1 VSPKLAEVEHAT
13 PAYEPKSICDP
24 CAHVGFTN
32 MMNLKCIQASELKR
46 ASLGAAR
53 YRRWHGVGIPFEVKQ
68 SDLVRSLQT
77 TKQIHEANL

>member
-1 VSPKLAEVEHAT
+1 
-13 PAYEPKSICDP
+13 
-24 CAHVGFTN
+24 